1 MCLGIPAKVI
11 EIKDFLATV
20 DMMGNERNVG
30 IHFVPEVQ
38 VGDYVLV
45 HAGYAMEII
54 DEEVAKETAELLLEV
69 EYAGEEQRV

>member
-11 EIKDFLATV
+11 AINELLATV
-20 DMMGNERNVG
+20 DMMGNERDIG
-30 IHFVPEVQ
+30 IHFVPEVA

-54 DEEVAKETAELLLEV
+54 DEDVAKETEELLLEV
-69 EYAGEEQRV
+69 DNAASEQEF